1 MLRGIGT
8 SKGIGIGHALVLKN
22 VECEVRQYEIKD
34 TEAEIKR
41 FKDGVDAFVRETDE
55 LIEKLAAKLN
65 GDDSNALVLKNQ
77 EYLAKDIQLISQV
90 EDIIK
95 TGKVNAE
102 AALYEACDGL
112 KKLFLSMDNETMAQR
127 VSDIEDMRVR
137 LTSIL
142 LGVKNVDLTQL
153 EDNTIIIADEIHPSL
168 TANMDTEHIAGIISE
183 KGGDTSHA
191 SILARALE
199 IPAVL
204 SVKGICSIVKDGQ
217 EIIVDGAYGE
227 VFVEPSAITTRIY
240 EKKKRQYDESVVE
253 LKKYIN
259 KQTMTKDGRRVMLA
273 ANIGNALEAAKAVKD
288 GAEGVGLF
296 RTEFLFMNGSKL
308 PTEEEQFTEYKKA
321 AVLLD
326 GRELTIRT
334 LDIGGD
340 KDIPY
345 MGLSKET
352 NPFLGYRAIR
362 FCLDRVDVFTTQ
374 LRAILRAS
382 AYGNIRIMIP
392 MITSVTEIN
401 AVKKIIAGICKD
413 LDKKDIKYDADIKVG
428 IMVETPAAA
437 IMADVLAKEV
447 DFFSIGTNDLTQYT
461 LAVDRGNE
469 NVSYLYSALNPAVIR
484 SIKRIIECAH
494 NAGIEVGMCGEAAA
508 DERMIPLLLAFGL
521 DEFSVTV
528 SRVLEVRKE
537 IASWSVKEAKDIAQS
552 ISGYSEEKEVANY
565 LNDYVMSAK
574 ERENVAEQSQNI
586 EK

>member
-112 KKLFLSMDNETMAQR
+112 KKLFLSMDNEAMAQR

-153 EDNTIIIADEIHPSL
+153 EDNTIIIADEIHPSM

-204 SVKGICSIVKDGQ
+204 SVKGICSSVNDGQ
-217 EIIVDGAYGE
+217 EIIIDGAYGE

-296 RTEFLFMNGSKL
+296 RTEFLFMN
-308 PTEEEQFTEYKKA
+308 
-321 AVLLD
+321 
-326 GRELTIRT
+326 
-334 LDIGGD
+334 
-340 KDIPY
+340 
-345 MGLSKET
+345 
-352 NPFLGYRAIR
+352 
-362 FCLDRVDVFTTQ
+362 
-374 LRAILRAS
+374 
-382 AYGNIRIMIP
+382 
-392 MITSVTEIN
+392 
-401 AVKKIIAGICKD
+401 
-413 LDKKDIKYDADIKVG
+413 
-428 IMVETPAAA
+428 
-437 IMADVLAKEV
+437 
-447 DFFSIGTNDLTQYT
+447 
-461 LAVDRGNE
+461 
-469 NVSYLYSALNPAVIR
+469 
-484 SIKRIIECAH
+484 
-494 NAGIEVGMCGEAAA
+494 
-508 DERMIPLLLAFGL
+508 
-521 DEFSVTV
+521 
-528 SRVLEVRKE
+528 
-537 IASWSVKEAKDIAQS
+537 
-552 ISGYSEEKEVANY
+552 
-565 LNDYVMSAK
+565 
-574 ERENVAEQSQNI
+574 
-586 EK
+586 